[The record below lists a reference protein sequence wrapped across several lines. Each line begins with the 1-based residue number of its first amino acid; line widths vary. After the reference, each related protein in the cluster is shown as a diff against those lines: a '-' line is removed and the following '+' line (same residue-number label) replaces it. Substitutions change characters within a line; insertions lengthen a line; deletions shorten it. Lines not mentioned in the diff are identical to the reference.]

1 MALFLSSLGPFFSPF
16 FSFFFFFFIAGLSS
30 AFDFSRSK
38 DFSISKELP
47 HVNFVKCAMQ
57 TKYANK
63 ILKEPKDERLSPKFP
78 QQTRPRSRL

>member
-1 MALFLSSLGPFFSPF
+1 MALFLSSLGPFFSPI
-16 FSFFFFFFIAGLSS
+16 FSFFFFIAGLSS